1 MNYSNSKTII
11 QGRQNQL
18 EANETPQSFTVEN
31 GVTQSED
38 TGDLAFKARPNR
50 MAGEMGARALQLMN
64 DPKEL
69 ERTKSWMDAF
79 SLSNQGAEWNGANM
93 DKEVT
98 E

>member
-1 MNYSNSKTII
+1 MNYSNRETII

-31 GVTQSED
+31 GVTISED
-38 TGDLAFKARPNR
+38 TGDLAAKSRPNR

-69 ERTKSWMDAF
+69 ARTQGWMQAF
-79 SLSNQGAEWNGANM
+79 SQSNQGAEWNMAKINGG
-93 DKEVT
+93 VIQ
-98 E
+98 